1 MKNEDIKKELSELS
15 QTLTHLPKVNRGEV
29 PDGYFDQL
37 PDNVLNKVTSTSS
50 VSNQETSKVI
60 PLSLKAM
67 GIAASIAILLFVIS
81 SQKTTESAEAI
92 PVDSMVEFIM
102 DDIGELDEDFL
113 FEVSNE
119 MRDVAELDD
128 ETLNYMLE
136 EEIDLID
143 DKILESIY

>member
-15 QTLTHLPKVNRGEV
+15 QTLAHLPKVNRGEV

-60 PLSLKAM
+60 PLFLKAM
-67 GIAASIAILLFVIS
+67 GIAASFAILLFVIS